1 MAVLNQNINKWG
13 CLDMINNFF
22 FKIFTFFVI
31 SLFLSKNVYAQG
43 AAADQYKQM
52 GGIAGL
58 TEVCFKTKNLEIALF
73 KQIGQLFYTQPEMG
87 QMMFGLLYSYFDAKS
102 VAIEKKVVWNG
113 TTQSYNKKQFNCKNA
128 ADKKLIKQF
137 EMQFMNGL
145 KSQG

>member
-1 MAVLNQNINKWG
+1 M
-13 CLDMINNFF
+13 
-22 FKIFTFFVI
+22 FKFYFLKIIAIIFLF
-31 SLFLSKNVYAQG
+31 LFLSKTVYAEG

-58 TEVCFKTKNLEIALF
+58 TEVCFKTKNLELALF

-102 VAIEKKVVWNG
+102 VAMEKKVVWNG
-113 TTQSYNKKQFNCKNA
+113 TTQSYNKKQFDCNNA

-137 EMQFMNGL
+137 EMQLMNGL

>member
-1 MAVLNQNINKWG
+1 MFKFYLPKISTIIFLVL
-13 CLDMINNFF
+13 F
-22 FKIFTFFVI
+22 
-31 SLFLSKNVYAQG
+31 SSKNVYAQG
-43 AAADQYKQM
+43 SAADQYKQM

-58 TEVCFKTKNLEIALF
+58 TEVCFKTKNLELALF

-102 VAIEKKVVWNG
+102 VAMEKKVVWNG
-113 TTQSYNKKQFNCKNA
+113 TTQSYNKKQFDCNNA

-137 EMQFMNGL
+137 EMQLMNGL

>member
-1 MAVLNQNINKWG
+1 MINKIY
-13 CLDMINNFF
+13 LKLIL
-22 FKIFTFFVI
+22 
-31 SLFLSKNVYAQG
+31 LFLYFLVSSKNVYAQG
-43 AAADQYKQM
+43 SADDQYKQM

-58 TEVCFKTKNLEIALF
+58 TEVCFKTKNLELALF

-102 VAIEKKVVWNG
+102 VAMEKKVIWNG
-113 TTQSYNKKQFNCKNA
+113 TTQSYNKKQFDCNNE

-137 EMQFMNGL
+137 EMQLMNGL

>member
-1 MAVLNQNINKWG
+1 M
-13 CLDMINNFF
+13 
-22 FKIFTFFVI
+22 FKSCFLKISTIIFLV
-31 SLFLSKNVYAQG
+31 LFLSKNVFAQG

-58 TEVCFKTKNLEIALF
+58 TEVCFKTKNLELVLF

-87 QMMFGLLYSYFDAKS
+87 QTMFGLLYSYFDAKS
-102 VAIEKKVVWNG
+102 VAMEKKVVWNG
-113 TTQSYNKKQFNCKNA
+113 TTQSYNKKLFDCNNA

-137 EMQFMNGL
+137 EMQLMNGL

>member
-1 MAVLNQNINKWG
+1 M
-13 CLDMINNFF
+13 
-22 FKIFTFFVI
+22 FKFYFLKIGTIIFLV
-31 SLFLSKNVYAQG
+31 LFLSKNVFAQG

-58 TEVCFKTKNLEIALF
+58 TEACFKTKNLELALF
-73 KQIGQLFYTQPEMG
+73 KQVGQLFYTQPEMG

-102 VAIEKKVVWNG
+102 VAMEKKVVWNG
-113 TTQSYNKKQFNCKNA
+113 TTQSYNTKQFDCKNA

-137 EMQFMNGL
+137 EMQLMNGL

>member
-1 MAVLNQNINKWG
+1 MFK
-13 CLDMINNFF
+13 FYF
-22 FKIFTFFVI
+22 FKISAIIFLV
-31 SLFLSKNVYAQG
+31 LFLSKTVYAQG

-58 TEVCFKTKNLEIALF
+58 TEVCFKTKNLELTLF

-102 VAIEKKVVWNG
+102 VAMEKKVIWNG
-113 TTQSYNKKQFNCKNA
+113 TTQSYNKKQFDCNNA

-137 EMQFMNGL
+137 EMQLMNGL

>member
-1 MAVLNQNINKWG
+1 M
-13 CLDMINNFF
+13 
-22 FKIFTFFVI
+22 FKFYYLKISAIIFLV
-31 SLFLSKNVYAQG
+31 LFLSKTVYAQG

-58 TEVCFKTKNLEIALF
+58 TEVCFKTKNLELTLF

-102 VAIEKKVVWNG
+102 VAMEKKVIWNG
-113 TTQSYNKKQFNCKNA
+113 TTQSYNKKQFDCNNA

-137 EMQFMNGL
+137 EMQLMNGL

>member
-1 MAVLNQNINKWG
+1 M
-13 CLDMINNFF
+13 
-22 FKIFTFFVI
+22 FKFYFLKIIAIIFLF
-31 SLFLSKNVYAQG
+31 LFLSKTVYAQG

-58 TEVCFKTKNLEIALF
+58 TEVCFKTKNLELSLF

-102 VAIEKKVVWNG
+102 VAMEKKVVWNG
-113 TTQSYNKKQFNCKNA
+113 TTQSYNKKQFDCKNT

-137 EMQFMNGL
+137 EMQLMNGL